1 MADAMKFAG
10 DDTGSDG
17 QTEGG
22 KGGFNG
28 GSLPEVDE
36 KWWGI
41 EKVQLAVESILAVG
55 SGVGTCQECIYKGG
69 KPSMPGQKDPLG
81 CGNAIITILLIFTK
95 PCSKRHL
102 RPH

>member
-1 MADAMKFAG
+1 MAVDTQNGGCSGGADAMKFAG
-10 DDTGSDG
+10 DDMGSDG

-22 KGGFNG
+22 KGGFNV

-55 SGVGTCQECIYKGG
+55 SCVGTCQECIYRGWKA
-69 KPSMPGQKDPLG
+69 KHSWPKRSLG
-81 CGNAIITILLIFTK
+81 M
-95 PCSKRHL
+95 R
-102 RPH
+102 